1 MCPSTTARLA
11 SALATVAA
19 LIAAV
24 VLLGDGAV
32 VQALQKAAGY
42 TVGRDNTFAGISNY
56 LSNLRDGIMPLA
68 VPAGAI
74 GLAGAG
80 FAYMAG
86 NATASRM
93 GMGVVSGVALVLLG
107 PGIIQ

>member
-1 MCPSTTARLA
+1 MPGVPKPKQGRISTYLA
-11 SALATVAA
+11 
-19 LIAAV
+19 
-24 VLLGDGAV
+24 
-32 VQALQKAAGY
+32 
-42 TVGRDNTFAGISNY
+42 
-56 LSNLRDGIMPLA
+56 NLRDGIMPLA

-86 NATASRM
+86 NALASRI